1 MPKLKSTSSVQVEER
16 TIGDV
21 RIVTKSWW
29 SLVSSGMFIA
39 DGKYESR
46 GMPVLYPRPAWVL
59 ERGVPGYQHVPKMAA
74 SSSGKVSPILLR
86 ITYDELVAYAD
97 ELERNK
103 EKKYSKKRNQ
113 ENSKE
118 NNPKTTNQV
127 DESSSTDVSDSLK
140 SQKKNKLSKDSERK
154 KTKKS
159 EEKLKKS
166 RNSESRQRR
175 KSESGSEEVSVVY
188 SSNNAVPT
196 DKRGRPKPNKKKH
209 KNCFGEQD
217 ELHSSGA
224 SHEEYDLDLRA
235 RTGGVLKPSDSSRKV
250 SEDSNES
257 CSQPRGIIKLPEG
270 ISFNNEPEEKELVN
284 GNEIVEKGI
293 VNESCQ
299 GRIFHSSD
307 DLENAIGQRQDKQN
321 HLRIKEGDLRA
332 SKTMLKDENPDSVGK
347 TGPADAGTES
357 CLGNQNTENTFE
369 DNKVESTGNTHA
381 KVEKKIKSLN
391 LQKAQRLLKMVKQK
405 EGSLNNLLSRD
416 MLDKAAFEKICSL
429 SKEIQEA
436 YKGIMMLDLSFAI
449 QQEVDQNLWR
459 HGFYNIIETLRKYG
473 KLFLGYADAL
483 STQEISNGLK
493 EFLANAEMF
502 YKNLLDLLQKG
513 HELSIQ
519 DVVTHP
525 RKAENFGKKVTSL
538 SLGINAL
545 FCIAALIGLSVK
557 QVKLKI
563 EEVKFEEF
571 EMLKF

>member
-1 MPKLKSTSSVQVEER
+1 MFRVMV
-16 TIGDV
+16 
-21 RIVTKSWW
+21 
-29 SLVSSGMFIA
+29 SLCCIL
-39 DGKYESR
+39 DR
-46 GMPVLYPRPAWVL
+46 AWVL
-59 ERGVPGYQHVPKMAA
+59 GRGVPGYQHVPKMAA
-74 SSSGKVSPILLR
+74 SSSGKVSPILFR
-86 ITYDELVAYAD
+86 ITYDELVAYAE

-103 EKKYSKKRNQ
+103 EKKYSKKKNK

-118 NNPKTTNQV
+118 NRPKTTNQV
-127 DESSSTDVSDSLK
+127 DESSSTDVSDSLN

-175 KSESGSEEVSVVY
+175 KSESGSEEVNVVDS
-188 SSNNAVPT
+188 SSNAT

-209 KNCFGEQD
+209 KNYFGEQD

-224 SHEEYDLDLRA
+224 SHEEYDFDLRA

-257 CSQPRGIIKLPEG
+257 YSQPRGIIKLPQG
-270 ISFNNEPEEKELVN
+270 ISFKDEPEEKELVN
-284 GNEIVEKGI
+284 GNEIVEKEI

-299 GRIFHSSD
+299 SRLFHSSD
-307 DLENAIGQRQDKQN
+307 DLENAMGERQDKQS
-321 HLRIKEGDLRA
+321 HPRTKEGDLRA

-347 TGPADAGTES
+347 TGSADAGTES

-369 DNKVESTGNTHA
+369 NNKLGSTGNTHA
-381 KVEKKIKSLN
+381 KVEKRVKSLN

-473 KLFLGYADAL
+473 KLFLGYTDAQVL
-483 STQEISNGLK
+483 SAQEISSGLK
-493 EFLANAEMF
+493 EFLTNAEMF

-525 RKAENFGKKVTSL
+525 RKAENFGKKVTNL
-538 SLGINAL
+538 SFLR
-545 FCIAALIGLSVK
+545 
-557 QVKLKI
+557 Q
-563 EEVKFEEF
+563 
-571 EMLKF
+571 

>member
-1 MPKLKSTSSVQVEER
+1 MANTRAVVCLCCILDR
-16 TIGDV
+16 
-21 RIVTKSWW
+21 
-29 SLVSSGMFIA
+29 
-39 DGKYESR
+39 
-46 GMPVLYPRPAWVL
+46 AWVL
-59 ERGVPGYQHVPKMAA
+59 GRGVPGYQHVSKMAA

-86 ITYDELVAYAD
+86 ITYDELVAYAE
-97 ELERNK
+97 ELERSK

-127 DESSSTDVSDSLK
+127 DESSSTDVSDSLN

-166 RNSESRQRR
+166 RNLESRQRR
-175 KSESGSEEVSVVY
+175 KSESGSEEVNVVY
-188 SSNNAVPT
+188 SSNNAVPM

-235 RTGGVLKPSDSSRKV
+235 RAGGVLKPSDSSRKV

-257 CSQPRGIIKLPEG
+257 CSQPRGIIKLPQG
-270 ISFNNEPEEKELVN
+270 ISINNEPEEKELVN

-299 GRIFHSSD
+299 GRLFHSSD
-307 DLENAIGQRQDKQN
+307 DLENAMGERQDKQS
-321 HLRIKEGDLRA
+321 HTRTKEEDLRA
-332 SKTMLKDENPDSVGK
+332 SKTMLKDENPDSVVK
-347 TGPADAGTES
+347 TGSADAGTES

-369 DNKVESTGNTHA
+369 DDKLGSTGNTHA
-381 KVEKKIKSLN
+381 KVEKKVKSLN

-429 SKEIQEA
+429 SKEIREA

-473 KLFLGYADAL
+473 KLFLGYADAQVL
-483 STQEISNGLK
+483 SAQEISNGLK
-493 EFLANAEMF
+493 EFLTNAEMF

-525 RKAENFGKKVTSL
+525 RKAENFGKKVTSF
-538 SLGINAL
+538 SLL
-545 FCIAALIGLSVK
+545 RL
-557 QVKLKI
+557 
-563 EEVKFEEF
+563 
-571 EMLKF
+571 